1 MPTTLDIDQLHDDLQ
16 ALRQQVA
23 QLQAQRPRV
32 ALEPSHPTPF
42 LGQSLVLMGT
52 VTAGDGRPQV
62 GTAVVVATTW
72 GRLRSR
78 DRLIAEQGTSLVVT
92 TDFDGRFSLSLLP
105 PTSEDLLEAQQEALE
120 QLLGRLNATATT
132 PRQTEADLR
141 EMAQLYQWEVNH
153 AYRQALDI
161 YFRDFG
167 EGLLESV
174 NVRDYLAQWDYL
186 EATVT
191 AYVQQPGGTTV
202 TGLGA
207 LMVPFKHWLGPW
219 LETFLTLSE
228 AQNPLPTVLD
238 ALQKTNPLGNLR
250 EGVYRQ
256 VSDYVG
262 QQRGRVGA
270 YIGRKVVDKTVQSF
284 LLQGLDDIEDTGIK
298 ADLAPTLNVASGLL
312 AIGGVSGLQS
322 VVQTRSDLKAEVGSQ
337 IESSGIAVGVL
348 GDRIAGIAT
357 QVTGLQTSIGT
368 VDGRVGTLTSQVT
381 GLQTS
386 IGTVDSRVGTLT
398 TQVTGLQTSLGTVDG
413 RVTTLQTRFNQ
424 FDTRVGGVVTGLG
437 TVQEQVEGFQSRF
450 AQVDTLSAS
459 VKALNNQV
467 EGFQGRFTQV
477 DDQVGNLSTQFG
489 RLQRNVEQLDTSTTT
504 RFAQIGN
511 RIGTIEG
518 RLPIVDGRLG
528 TVMSQLD
535 TLETTVT
542 GFDNTIGTLDRTVAD
557 VQNSFRAVRDRIDT
571 QAESIATLRAK
582 DQEFD
587 GQITTLQA
595 RSQATDT
602 RVTRL
607 NQEVV
612 GLRQDTVSLN
622 RSIALTNS
630 SVEGLQRNVSSLT
643 TQVSGLDTRVTT
655 VSGQVGRL
663 STNVSTLNTQFSNLN
678 GQVVNLD
685 GRFNTLDV
693 QVGGLRSNLT
703 NLARLSSNRI
713 NGLED
718 SIGRVGNN
726 VLSLRTDLNP

>member
-32 ALEPSHPTPF
+32 ALKPSHPTPF
-42 LGQSLVLMGT
+42 LGQSLVLTGT

-62 GTAVVVATTW
+62 GTSVVVATTW

-191 AYVQQPGGTTV
+191 AYVQQPGETTV
-202 TGLGA
+202 AGLGA

-219 LETFLTLSE
+219 LETFLALSE

-262 QQRGRVGA
+262 QQQGRVGA

-284 LLQGLDDIEDTGIK
+284 LLQGLDNIEDTGIK

-312 AIGGVSGLQS
+312 AVGGVSGLQS
-322 VVQTRSDLKAEVGSQ
+322 VVQTRSDLKAEVGGQ
-337 IESSGIAVGVL
+337 IESGRVAVGAL
-348 GDRIAGIAT
+348 GDRVAGIAT

-368 VDGRVGTLTSQVT
+368 VDGRVGTLT
-381 GLQTS
+381 
-386 IGTVDSRVGTLT
+386 

-413 RVTTLQTRFNQ
+413 RVGTLQTRFNQ
-424 FDTRVGGVVTGLG
+424 FDTRVGGLVTDLS
-437 TVQEQVEGFQSRF
+437 TVQAQVDGFQSRL

-477 DDQVGNLSTQFG
+477 DDQVGSLSTQFG

-542 GFDNTIGTLDRTVAD
+542 GFDNTLGTLDRTVAG
-557 VQNSFRAVRDRIDT
+557 VQSAFDAVSDRIDT
-571 QAESIATLRAK
+571 QAERIATLQAK

-602 RVTRL
+602 RVTQL
-607 NQEVV
+607 NQEVG

-622 RSIALTNS
+622 RSIVLTNT